1 MNKEGLMP
9 DFDQSAKDVEP
20 PTVVDHVLLPVADL
34 DEGAK
39 LLRDRFGLESIAGGR
54 HPNVGTANRI
64 VPLGS
69 QYLELIA
76 IVDPEEAAAS
86 ILGRRVARA
95 LKDGKTFVAWAL
107 RTQDLDALRRK
118 FQAAGSDLPPMIEG
132 SRSRPDGEV
141 LSWRTQY
148 VDSSPVPLAIPFV
161 IEWRIPSGL
170 YPGQTSAVHR
180 GGLTTLR
187 RVVVGA
193 RDPGR
198 VRGQLQLL
206 LGKSDLYDVRDGAD
220 GVQEL
225 VLADEG
231 GEIVIT

>member
-1 MNKEGLMP
+1 MEGLMP
-9 DFDQSAKDVEP
+9 DFYQSAKDVEP

-34 DEGAK
+34 VEGAQR
-39 LLRDRFGLESIAGGR
+39 LRDRFGLESIAGGR

-86 ILGRRVARA
+86 LLGRRVARA
-95 LKDGKTFVAWAL
+95 LKDGTTFVAWAL

-118 FQAAGSDLPPMIEG
+118 CQAAGWDLPPMIEG
-132 SRSRPDGEV
+132 SRKRPDGEV

-148 VDSSPVPLAIPFV
+148 LDSSPVPIAIPFV
-161 IEWRIPSGL
+161 IEWRIPNRL
-170 YPGQTSAVHR
+170 HPGQSPAVHQGR
-180 GGLTTLR
+180 VTTLR

-206 LGKSDLYDVRDGAD
+206 LGKSDLYEVREAGAD
-220 GVQEL
+220 RVQEVVL
-225 VLADEG
+225 VDED
-231 GEIVIT
+231 GEIAIT

>member
-1 MNKEGLMP
+1 MP

-20 PTVVDHVLLPVADL
+20 PTVVDHVLLPVEDL
-34 DEGAK
+34 DEGAQR
-39 LLRDRFGLESIAGGR
+39 LRDRFGLESIAGGR

-86 ILGRRVARA
+86 LLGRRVARA
-95 LKDGKTFVAWAL
+95 LKDGTTFVAWAL

-118 FQAAGSDLPPMIEG
+118 LQGAGWDLPPMIQG
-132 SRSRPDGEV
+132 SRNRPDGEM

-148 VDSSPVPLAIPFV
+148 VDSSPVPVAIPFV
-161 IEWRIPSGL
+161 IEWRIPKGL
-170 YPGQTSAVHR
+170 HPGETPAVHR
-180 GGLTTLR
+180 RGVTTLR

-198 VRGQLQLL
+198 ARGQLQLL
-206 LGKSDLYDVRDGAD
+206 LGKSDLYEVREAGAD
-220 GVQEL
+220 RVQEV
-225 VLADEG
+225 VLADED
-231 GEIVIT
+231 GEVVII

>member
-1 MNKEGLMP
+1 MEGLMP

-34 DEGAK
+34 DEGAQR
-39 LLRDRFGLESIAGGR
+39 LRDRFGLESIAGGR

-64 VPLGS
+64 VPLGF

-86 ILGRRVARA
+86 LLGRRVARA
-95 LKDGKTFVAWAL
+95 LKDRKTFVAWAL
-107 RTQDLDALRRK
+107 RTQDLDAVRGKL
-118 FQAAGSDLPPMIEG
+118 QAAGWDLPPMIEG
-132 SRSRPDGEV
+132 SRNRPDGEV
-141 LSWRTQY
+141 LSWRTQD
-148 VDSSPVPLAIPFV
+148 VDSSPIPIAIPFV
-161 IEWRIPSGL
+161 IEWRIPNGL
-170 YPGQTSAVHR
+170 HPGQTPAGHR
-180 GGLTTLR
+180 GGVTSLR

-198 VRGQLQLL
+198 VREQLRLL
-206 LGKSDLYDVRDGAD
+206 LGNSDLCDVRQAGTD
-220 GVQEL
+220 GVQEV
-225 VLADEG
+225 VLEDED

>member
-1 MNKEGLMP
+1 MP

-34 DEGAK
+34 DEGAQR
-39 LLRDRFGLESIAGGR
+39 LRDRFGLESIAGGR

-76 IVDPEEAAAS
+76 IIDPEEAAAS
-86 ILGRRVARA
+86 LLGRRVARA
-95 LKDGKTFVAWAL
+95 LKDGTTFVAWAL

-118 FQAAGSDLPPMIEG
+118 FQTAGWDLPPMIEG
-132 SRSRPDGEV
+132 SRNRPDGQA

-148 VDSSPVPLAIPFV
+148 LDSSPVPIAIPFV
-161 IEWRIPSGL
+161 IEWRIPNGL
-170 YPGQTSAVHR
+170 HPGQSPAVHR
-180 GGLTTLR
+180 GGVTTLR

-193 RDPGR
+193 RDPDR
-198 VRGQLQLL
+198 VREKLQML
-206 LGKSDLYDVRDGAD
+206 LGASGLYDVREAEAA

-225 VLADEG
+225 VLEDDD
-231 GEIVIT
+231 GEMVIT